1 MCFSLFLAS
10 LRAFIVHG
18 KAVRRFILTLDGVN
32 PIEYTKCRRSIA
44 AGVAFTGP
52 GLERRCS
59 VLDSSVFLWY
69 TLLERS
75 FPTQSA
81 ALGGRAVNSGRTSF
95 FLLEYI
101 FYKYFADCTFR
112 HSLLFSGD
120 FLQLHW
126 IVQISSVAKKNTPSE
141 WMGCSFWRSRRDLN
155 PRYPFGVHTISSRAR
170 YDHFDTAPWL
180 SAISPT

>member
-59 VLDSSVFLWY
+59 VLDCSVFLWY

-95 FLLEYI
+95 FSLEYI
-101 FYKYFADCTFR
+101 FYKYFAGCTFR
-112 HSLLFSGD
+112 HSLLFSGS

-126 IVQISSVAKKNTPSE
+126 IIKIPPIAIKTGQIR
-141 WMGCSFWRSRRDLN
+141 MDGSFS
-155 PRYPFGVHTISSRAR
+155 
-170 YDHFDTAPWL
+170 
-180 SAISPT
+180 